1 MYVSLG
7 KAAQQLGVTPGTVR
21 RWTQS
26 GFLPCTRTAGGHRRI
41 DTKDIEELARA
52 IGDGG
57 HLAAR
62 RARERELETLAQA
75 SLDVASRLDQVELL
89 AEIARHVTRL
99 CRCHTC
105 EILEYDAEQEVVRV
119 LAEYEA
125 SGRRRPT
132 AGVFSLRELPVT
144 RRVLDEQV
152 PIVVNADERGADPA
166 EVELMRRYGEKSIL
180 MLPLVFQSRAIG
192 LLEAC
197 DRERARRYSAQEL
210 RLARALAG
218 HAAVALRNA
227 QLYSAA
233 HDADAAMDALRHRLT
248 HLATKVA
255 ELQNASPAQEVFGAF
270 AEVLR
275 AAFEARS
282 CVIAA
287 DGRVLGAAIEQLPAD
302 APSVPHGAPAYVL
315 SAAAPRPGA
324 RLELTL
330 VLPRPAATGEAE
342 VLELAAAMAPGSTKA
357 WMRPG
362 QDSE

>member
-89 AEIARHVTRL
+89 AGIARHVTRL

-132 AGVFSLRELPVT
+132 AGAFSLRELPVT

-166 EVELMRRYGEKSIL
+166 EVELMRQYGEKSIL
-180 MLPLVFQSRAIG
+180 MLPLVFQGQAIG

-197 DRERARRYSAQEL
+197 DRERPRRYSPQEL

-233 HDADAAMDALRHRLT
+233 HDADAAMEALRRRLA
-248 HLATKVA
+248 HLARKVTEIHNVSPAA
-255 ELQNASPAQEVFGAF
+255 ELFSSL

-275 AAFEARS
+275 AAFDARS

-287 DGRVLGAAIEQLPAD
+287 DGRVLGAAVEPSLAD
-302 APSVPHGAPAYVL
+302 APAAPEGVPAYVL
-315 SAAAPRPGA
+315 RAAAPRSGA

-330 VLPRPAATGEAE
+330 VLPRPAAPGEAE
-342 VLELAAAMAPGSTKA
+342 VLELAAAMAPDPAATRTLLGQGS
-357 WMRPG
+357 
-362 QDSE
+362 E